1 MKIIVL
7 AAGFNKRFAE
17 VGYEMPKPCIRV
29 DGEPMIHHVARMFPG
44 GHELLFVCSAEQLA
58 TTNLGVIIRDIA
70 PGASVISI
78 TPDTRGPVTT
88 LPHLWN
94 HIRDDEPVLIT
105 YCDFFMRW
113 DFNAMLAVLAQ
124 GTWDGAV
131 PCYTGFHP
139 HLLHRKLYGGVLADE
154 ILRMTAFR
162 EKHCWTARPEDSF
175 HSVGAYYFSRGRE
188 LKYYSEQL
196 LAHGEPV
203 NGEFYVSMVYYG
215 YLADRKRIYV
225 QPVEQFL
232 QWGTPEDLEEYE
244 AWSRLFASG
253 REKGVTDIPAH
264 REQSVHILYPPGSK
278 EYQECWNYWYRFY
291 RDTSGVAPE

>member
-7 AAGFNKRFAE
+7 TAGFGKRFAD
-17 VGYEMPKPCIRV
+17 VGYPPKSSIQV
-29 DGEPMIHHVARMFPG
+29 DGVPMVEHVARMFPG
-44 GHELLFVCSAEQLA
+44 DHELLFVCSAEQLA
-58 TTNLGVIIRDIA
+58 TTNLGAIIQRIA
-70 PGASVISI
+70 PDASIIPI
-78 TPDTRGPVTT
+78 TPDPRGPVTA
-88 LPHLWN
+88 LPHLWGL
-94 HIRDDEPVLIT
+94 IRDDEPVLIT

-154 ILRMTAFR
+154 TLRMTAFR
-162 EKHCWTARPEDSF
+162 EKHSWTADPMDSF
-175 HSVGAYYFSRGRE
+175 HSAGAYYFSRGRE
-188 LKYYSEQL
+188 LKHYSEEL

-203 NGEFYVSMVYYG
+203 NGEYYVSMVYYG
-215 YLADRKRIYV
+215 YLADGKRIYV

-244 AWSRLFASG
+244 AWSRLFAG
-253 REKGVTDIPAH
+253 YAGGAKGVTDIPAH
-264 REQSVHILYPPGSK
+264 REQFVRIPHAPGSP
-278 EYQECWNYWYRFY
+278 EYQRCREYWRRYFHNFNRLLI
-291 RDTSGVAPE
+291 

>member
-7 AAGFNKRFAE
+7 TAGFGKRFTD
-17 VGYEMPKPCIRV
+17 VGYQTPKPCIMV
-29 DGEPMIHHVARMFPG
+29 DGAPTIHHVARMFPG
-44 GHELLFVCSAEQLA
+44 DHELLFVCSKEHLA
-58 TTNLGVIIRDIA
+58 TTNLAALIRRAA
-70 PGASVISI
+70 PGAKIIEI
-78 TPDTRGPVTT
+78 TPDPRGPVTA
-88 LPHLWN
+88 LPHLWER
-94 HIRDDEPVLIT
+94 IRDDEPVLVT

-154 ILRMTAFR
+154 TLRMTAYR

-175 HSVGAYYFSRGRE
+175 HSAGAYYFSRGRE
-188 LKYYSEQL
+188 LKQYSEQL

-215 YLADRKRIYV
+215 YLADGKRIYV
-225 QPVEQFL
+225 QPVEHFL

-244 AWSRLFASG
+244 AWSRLFSSG
-253 REKGVTDIPAH
+253 HGKGVTDIPVH
-264 REQSVHILYPPGSK
+264 RERNVHILYSPGSK
-278 EYQECWNYWYRFY
+278 EYQECWEYWHRYFLY
-291 RDTSGVAPE
+291 G